1 MKLHPFDFQDIKLKY
16 NRNLGKRCKRSEGKN
31 LEKNEGEKVTLKSE
45 CNLGKRRRCCE
56 GKNEGKKDVY
66 NLLDRISALPDE
78 ILVSIL
84 SLLPLKE
91 AAATSIL
98 SRRWQYVWMS
108 TMVLNFDAN
117 FDVGSNICRF
127 GALKR
132 K

>member
-1 MKLHPFDFQDIKLKY
+1 MVKY

-31 LEKNEGEKVTLKSE
+31 LEKNEGEKGVYNLGKSE

-56 GKNEGKKDVY
+56 GKNEGKKGVY